1 MANIALKV
9 GSMHE
14 TIKDLLTESMQRFGL
29 DVAALETVQTP
40 LAEAFRTRWQQNTAQ
55 RPSEIARNT
64 GPRLANGPGSTGL
77 DTPAAAASQQELR
90 DDQEPRGKARDPK
103 QALPTSDAADGGLA
117 NPEGPVPT
125 PYQNTTDLMEM
136 SQEFGMRTSLET
148 QWPSETNCNDAST
161 FPLGYDESGMS
172 MGNPSAPLPSN
183 TSQFLTDEW
192 LTAIRTDSYFM
203 EGFGNFETFDV

>member
-1 MANIALKV
+1 MPNVALKV

-14 TIKDLLTESMQRFGL
+14 TIKDLLTDSMQRFGL
-29 DVAALETVQTP
+29 DIAALETVQTP

-55 RPSEIARNT
+55 RPSDITRNT

-90 DDQEPRGKARDPK
+90 NDQEPRENARDPK

-117 NPEGPVPT
+117 NPGGPVPT
-125 PYQNTTDLMEM
+125 PYQNATDLMGM
-136 SQEFGMRTSLET
+136 SQEFGMRTSFGT
-148 QWPSETNCNDAST
+148 QWPPETNCDDAST
-161 FPLGYDESGMS
+161 FPLRYDEGGMS
-172 MGNPSAPLPSN
+172 MENSSAPLLSN
-183 TSQFLTDEW
+183 NSQFLTDEW

-203 EGFGNFETFDV
+203 EGFGDL